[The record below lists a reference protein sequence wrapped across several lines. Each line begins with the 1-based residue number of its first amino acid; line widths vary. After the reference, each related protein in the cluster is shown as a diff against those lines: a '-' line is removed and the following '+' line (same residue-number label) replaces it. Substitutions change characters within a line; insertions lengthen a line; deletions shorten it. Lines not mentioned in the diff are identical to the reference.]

1 MIDSVPA
8 VHLLELP
15 AAGKERFGD
24 MINRPESLYEFEKE
38 GPAELLYKPWWQEGL
53 YFSCIGCG
61 RCCRGEP
68 GAVWLSP
75 GEIEV
80 IAAHLGLEKGSFL
93 RDFDEERRGRKSLK
107 ERPNRDFVIYDTE
120 NARRGIYSVRP
131 LQCRLFPFW
140 PSLLRTRQGWIE
152 RSLECPGMDQ
162 GRFWSDEKI
171 STLLA
176 QSPFPEL

>member
-1 MIDSVPA
+1 M
-8 VHLLELP
+8 ELP
-15 AAGKERFGD
+15 DAGKERFGD
-24 MINRPESLYEFEKE
+24 MIYRPEPLYEVEKE

-75 GEIEV
+75 GEIEA

-93 RDFDEERRGRKSLK
+93 RDFVVERRGRKSLK
-107 ERPNRDFVIYDTE
+107 ERPNWDCVMYDSE
-120 NARRGIYSVRP
+120 NARCGIYSVRP

-162 GRFWSDEKI
+162 GRFWSAEKI